1 MPPAIASLTT
11 RLFDAAGAGRAARIG
26 LPVALHL
33 AALAILLATESTLV
47 SRGAYL
53 LTWGLL
59 NCGFLLLLRRPAVA
73 AALSLA
79 LLTVLILLSQ
89 FKHDVLLMTV
99 NFVDL
104 MIIDADTFAF
114 LMNIF
119 PQLGAKVAVAVAC

>member
-1 MPPAIASLTT
+1 MS
-11 RLFDAAGAGRAARIG
+11 RA
-26 LPVALHL
+26 
-33 AALAILLATESTLV
+33 
-47 SRGAYL
+47 AYL

-114 LMNIF
+114 LMNDL
-119 PQLGAKVAVAVAC
+119 PPARRQGRRSRSRAR